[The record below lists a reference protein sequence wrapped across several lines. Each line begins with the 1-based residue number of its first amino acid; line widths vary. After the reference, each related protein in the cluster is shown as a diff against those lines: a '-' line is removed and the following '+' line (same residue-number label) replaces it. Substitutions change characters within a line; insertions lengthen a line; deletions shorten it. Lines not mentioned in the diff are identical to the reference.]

1 MTASSSLA
9 GATPAASAAW
19 RARDSALA
27 RGSKPRAVRRAPP
40 RRAPISVR
48 AGFWDTNP
56 THLGG
61 AADDAARRAA
71 DKWASLDAR
80 PPDGAQLDAA
90 RAAEAEA
97 RRVAAEAE
105 AKSRDAEA
113 SAHLWEERARSVRS
127 DLEAAQTQL
136 AEFRSALA
144 EFQDQPDAREV
155 DAARARAVAEAE
167 QAARRADQAQRE
179 LEETRRLAA
188 EAARDG
194 GARVAAAERRAA
206 ELERGV
212 EHKDRELRS
221 LRLDL
226 EKDIQA
232 LREDLRGAEASRAR
246 DKWYFKNNFLKSL
259 LLLLLLL
266 LVLLVHCYI
275 LYYI

>member
-9 GATPAASAAW
+9 GAAPAASAAW

-80 PPDGAQLDAA
+80 QLDDAHAAA

-127 DLEAAQTQL
+127 DLEEAQTQL
-136 AEFRSALA
+136 AEFRSALE
-144 EFQDQPDAREV
+144 EFQDAPPAPGAFEKDAE
-155 DAARARAVAEAE
+155 RARAIAEAE

-179 LEETRRLAA
+179 LEEVRRLAA
-188 EAARDG
+188 EAAG
-194 GARVAAAERRAA
+194 RR
-206 ELERGV
+206 
-212 EHKDRELRS
+212 
-221 LRLDL
+221 
-226 EKDIQA
+226 
-232 LREDLRGAEASRAR
+232 
-246 DKWYFKNNFLKSL
+246 
-259 LLLLLLL
+259 
-266 LVLLVHCYI
+266 
-275 LYYI
+275 